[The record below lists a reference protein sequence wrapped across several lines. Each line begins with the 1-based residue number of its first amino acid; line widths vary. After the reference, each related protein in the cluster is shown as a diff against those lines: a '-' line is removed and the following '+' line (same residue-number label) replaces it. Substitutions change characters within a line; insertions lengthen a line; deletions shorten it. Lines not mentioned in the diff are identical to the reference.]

1 MDAKL
6 REKLTL
12 NGAKLNWISNDLQA
26 LIPLI
31 NDIDTRNQLKNIID
45 YLESLSLALDKISL
59 KGTHTGKFID
69 DVTDEIINKYFG
81 NQ

>member
-1 MDAKL
+1 M
-6 REKLTL
+6 
-12 NGAKLNWISNDLQA
+12 QA

-31 NDIDTRNQLKNIID
+31 NDIDTRNQIQKIID
-45 YLESLSLALDKISL
+45 NLESLSLILVEFSL
-59 KGTHTGKFID
+59 QGTHTGKFID